1 MKNIISLFIIIIVL
15 TSCEENFNPYGELK
29 DRYVLNCI
37 IRGDTTFQTVTLTRD
52 YQVEN
57 FNPFSN
63 TEDVNIKNALIRIWN
78 GNDKVTLLRDTTIE
92 RPAGD
97 KYKTPYIVFKTN
109 EMMPNPKTPIEIE
122 AILPNGKR
130 LTSIANVPDA
140 INITDAFSDK
150 IIPPVDNKKYI
161 KVSWFT
167 NEKNPVFLVRLAI
180 YYFKHENGV
189 KTRNLMIVPLN
200 YIQYQNEWIPN
211 YPKPIT
217 EQAYSV
223 DMNTINKSMELIAK
237 DDPNKSNYE
246 ILSCILEVL
255 SLDSEL
261 RKYYFATARNRDIYS
276 IKLDETDYT
285 NINGG
290 YGVFGVY
297 MKTFWVLRFTHQYIN
312 SFGYTPGLTDV
323 K

>member
-1 MKNIISLFIIIIVL
+1 MKKILLLLIIFIVL
-15 TSCEENFNPYGELK
+15 ISCEENFNPYSELK
-29 DRYVLNCI
+29 ERYVLNCI
-37 IRGDTTFQTVTLTRD
+37 IRGDTTFQTVTLTKN
-52 YQVEN
+52 YQIEN
-57 FNPFSN
+57 FDPYSN
-63 TEDVNIKNALIRIWN
+63 TEDVNVKNALIRIWN
-78 GNDKVTLLRDTTIE
+78 GKDKVTLLRDTTIE
-92 RPAGD
+92 RKEGD
-97 KYKTPYIVFKTN
+97 KYKTPYTVFKTN
-109 EMMPNPKTPIEIE
+109 EMMPNPNSPIEIE

-130 LTSIANVPDA
+130 LYSSAKVPDA
-140 INITDAFSDK
+140 INITETLSDK
-150 IIPPVDNKKYI
+150 VIPPTDSKKYI
-161 KVSWFT
+161 KISWVT
-167 NEKNPVFLVRLAI
+167 NENNPVFIVRLVI
-180 YYFKHENGV
+180 YYFKHENGI
-189 KTRNLMIVPLN
+189 KTRNLMVVPIN

-246 ILSCILEVL
+246 ILSCILEVV
-255 SLDSEL
+255 SLDPEL
-261 RKYYFATARNRDIYS
+261 RKYYFATARSRDIYS

-297 MKTFWVLRFTHQYIN
+297 MRTYWVLKFTHQYIN